1 MLKVFRDPDTT
12 HQIRKPRKTRVLPR
26 RQGHNLR
33 PCWAFSFDESRRERG
48 EGVIELAFKLHEW
61 VWDVSAPRW
70 RLLLVMPVLIL
81 TLPFMLLG
89 ALRDVVEDV
98 LRGFPHAK

>member
-1 MLKVFRDPDTT
+1 M
-12 HQIRKPRKTRVLPR
+12 
-26 RQGHNLR
+26 
-33 PCWAFSFDESRRERG
+33 
-48 EGVIELAFKLHEW
+48 IELAFKLHEW